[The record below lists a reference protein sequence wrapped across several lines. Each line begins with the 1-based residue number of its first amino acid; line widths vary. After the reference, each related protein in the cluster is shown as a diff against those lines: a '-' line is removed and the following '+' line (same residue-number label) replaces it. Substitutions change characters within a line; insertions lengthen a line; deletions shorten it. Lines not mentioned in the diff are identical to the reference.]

1 MSSMG
6 SNRVVPLQVLRTLER
21 YASEEKPLSNLQIIA
36 HIQQNLEIHIPD
48 P

>member
-21 YASEEKPLSNLQIIA
+21 YASEEKPLSSRWEEAGWTRTRWIRS
-36 HIQQNLEIHIPD
+36 
-48 P
+48 